1 MQPSQTNMTL
11 TLLSAPGIL
20 LQLVS
25 VIGVALLGRGHSLYR
40 RTAAPDRAVRMNQ
53 ADPHGCTMIGLRRRG
68 SNAIQFL
75 TLLLEVNGGELI
87 QPQFPLAQAD
97 AVDIEA

>member
-1 MQPSQTNMTL
+1 
-11 TLLSAPGIL
+11 
-20 LQLVS
+20 
-25 VIGVALLGRGHSLYR
+25 
-40 RTAAPDRAVRMNQ
+40 MNK
-53 ADPHGCTMIGLRRRG
+53 ANPHGCTMIGLRRRG